1 MNTRERLEARQE
13 RREDW
18 ATGREAKAETA
29 FNLADLSESA
39 SGIPFGQPILV
50 GHHSERRHR
59 NVIKKAHAA
68 MGRAVESHDMAE
80 HHRSKAAGIQRTLDR
95 SIFSDDDNAIEG
107 IDKRIAARDAERK
120 QNTAINKI
128 IRRKPKN
135 ECTPE
140 KIDAFGAM
148 GIKEATAA
156 KLFVPDFA
164 GRVGIPSY
172 VNANLGGNIS
182 SDRKRIVNIKARQEK
197 TQAAEESENGI
208 SIIERNGWCV
218 VTFAE
223 KPEYS
228 VIKTL
233 KAAGFRWSQGSWMGS
248 REKLPA
254 GIEA

>member
-13 RREDW
+13 KRENW
-18 ATGREAKAETA
+18 AIGREAKAEAAFKTSTA
-29 FNLADLSESA
+29 ATA
-39 SGIPFGQPILV
+39 GIPFGQPILV

-68 MGRAVESHDMAE
+68 MGRAVESHDMAAM
-80 HHRSKAAGIQRTLDR
+80 HRSKAAGIQRTLDR
-95 SIFSDDDNAIEG
+95 SIFSDDENAIEE
-107 IDKRIAARDAERK
+107 IEKRIADREAQRK
-120 QNTAINKI
+120 QNNAVNKI

-140 KIDAFGAM
+140 KVEELAKI
-148 GIKEATAA
+148 GIRETTTA
-156 KLFVPDFA
+156 KLFSPDY
-164 GRVGIPSY
+164 GRPGIPSY

-182 SDRKRIVNIKARQEK
+182 SDRKRLESIKARQEK
-197 TQAAEESENGI
+197 TKAAEESENGI
-208 SIIERNGWCV
+208 SIIEKNGWCI

-248 REKLPA
+248 REKLPE